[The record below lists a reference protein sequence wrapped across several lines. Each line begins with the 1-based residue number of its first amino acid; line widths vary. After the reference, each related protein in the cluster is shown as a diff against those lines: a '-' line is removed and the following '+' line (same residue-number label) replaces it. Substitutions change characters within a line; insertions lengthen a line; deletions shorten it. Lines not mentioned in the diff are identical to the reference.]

1 MQGTGYLQ
9 NARKVH
15 FGQIWPK
22 CAFFEVPNGCTLKKL
37 CPNLIWI
44 PPRFGTKITLFTR
57 ENHEQPPNLICIPP
71 RASKSHRDSAQIR
84 HKNHSNILIQFP
96 PYLSDFACKF
106 IFHSKCYQH
115 RNFIGVPHRFEC
127 IQAKSGRGTAWK
139 WICIP
144 NNRFWAGLRP
154 SLKTWVCSEFG
165 KALSDMGWVPR
176 NQSYSTICCLK

>member
-1 MQGTGYLQ
+1 MTKLIFSAKKCKIGGVKVCKK
-9 NARKVH
+9 RKCGFWGAV
-15 FGQIWPK
+15 GWVPPK
-22 CAFFEVPNGCTLKKL
+22 CKKSTFW
-37 CPNLIWI
+37 PNLTKMCIFW
-44 PPRFGTKITLFTR
+44 GTKWVHL
-57 ENHEQPPNLICIPP
+57 EKAMP
-71 RASKSHRDSAQIR
+71 KSDLDSAQIR

-96 PYLSDFACKF
+96 PYLSDSACKF

-154 SLKTWVCSEFG
+154 SLKTCRVCSEFG